1 MCHRSV
7 LASCWLSAVHRPVD
21 KSKIRTTRSGVFI
34 ILLDGGRPW
43 RRGMPRR
50 ISLNR
55 RLPQSSSRA
64 TSSVQRPHSPQPV
77 RRRRRREIRVS
88 RGGEV
93 AADVCARAMIALSRG
108 RTRQL
113 LRPILPLDDGRLIAS
128 MPGAM
133 GENDLFGAKLI
144 SFFPENLA
152 KGLPSRQGVVL
163 LFDAADGA
171 PIGSVEVGE
180 LAAIRRPP
188 PVRFRRTSWR
198 ARTLV
203 G

>member
-1 MCHRSV
+1 MRYVSAEEVRSRLTSV
-7 LASCWLSAVHRPVD
+7 
-21 KSKIRTTRSGVFI
+21 
-34 ILLDGGRPW
+34 
-43 RRGMPRR
+43 RG
-50 ISLNR
+50 
-55 RLPQSSSRA
+55 
-64 TSSVQRPHSPQPV
+64 
-77 RRRRRREIRVS
+77 
-88 RGGEV
+88 
-93 AADVCARAMIALSRG
+93 AMIALSRG

-180 LAAIRRPP
+180 LAAIRTTAASA
-188 PVRFRRTSWR
+188 VSTDIL
-198 ARTLV
+198 ARKDACRLAIQSKDQVTVYKSLGHV
-203 G
+203 VQDLAAASALMRSGGERGEFQARGSSHHSR